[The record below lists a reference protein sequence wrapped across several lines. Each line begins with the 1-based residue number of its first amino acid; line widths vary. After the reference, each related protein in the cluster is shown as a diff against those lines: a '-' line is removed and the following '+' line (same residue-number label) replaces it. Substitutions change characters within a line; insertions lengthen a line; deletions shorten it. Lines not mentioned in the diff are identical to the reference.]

1 MFAQKLLKIVL
12 FVMMGSGA
20 FSFLAWIGLLAASRK
35 IKDSGVIDKR
45 RLKEATRAAFPGIVS
60 SGLLG
65 LLGYILLRNGLLGF
79 ARPSIVLFLVTTVS
93 LATLFLLRKLLG
105 IPKTKICL

>member
-35 IKDSGVIDKR
+35 IRDSGVIDER

-65 LLGYILLRNGLLGF
+65 CWDT
-79 ARPSIVLFLVTTVS
+79 SFLEMACS
-93 LATLFLLRKLLG
+93 DLQDPR
-105 IPKTKICL
+105 